1 MRFWIVFVTVCSLLL
16 LPFSGN
22 STMLPDVHA
31 MDQKVSLTESTA
43 TNSDDAHC
51 ELMAA
56 RMAEVRQ
63 LRSEHHAPSAKDCC
77 DDMSDCL
84 TDCSTDCGHCV
95 ISGHGCSAAAAA
107 LQLNNPVVMHDA
119 AVTPLSL
126 YSFTLAQASPPP
138 IIA

>member
-1 MRFWIVFVTVCSLLL
+1 MRFWVVFVTVCSLLL

-22 STMLPDVHA
+22 STMLPDVQS
-31 MDQKVSLTESTA
+31 MDHKVSLSIA
-43 TNSDDAHC
+43 TSSDDAHC

-56 RMAEVRQ
+56 RMNEVRQ
-63 LRSEHHAPSAKDCC
+63 LRSEHHAPSVKDCC
-77 DDMSDCL
+77 DDMTDCATDCL
-84 TDCSTDCGHCV
+84 TDCGHCV

-107 LQLNNPVVMHDA
+107 LLINTPVVMHEA
-119 AVTPLSL
+119 AESRLSQ